1 MKFKELRLQAN
12 LLQQDVASKLG
23 VDRSTVAKW
32 EAGEAMP
39 RVDKL
44 KDIAELYGCTIDEL
58 LGV

>member
-12 LLQQDVASKLG
+12 LLQQDVANKLG

-32 EAGEAMP
+32 ETGGAMP

-44 KDIAELYGCTIDEL
+44 KDIAKLYGCTIDEL